1 MYVVYVL
8 LGSGL
13 QYGDIKVCLD
23 MDMLC
28 TISPICM
35 QVSSNLLSE
44 KLQSFGAIS
53 SLVPSDLLAE
63 PSGSC

>member
-1 MYVVYVL
+1 MYVIDVL

-13 QYGDIKVCLD
+13 QYGDIKFCLD

-28 TISPICM
+28 TIFPICM

-44 KLQSFGAIS
+44 KGQLYKKIKIQW
-53 SLVPSDLLAE
+53 
-63 PSGSC
+63 